1 MKLIPTVLA
10 FLLTLCAFAQD
21 NVRLIINPHGHTS
34 IISGVALT
42 PDEKLLVSVSH
53 DKSVKIWS
61 TEYGNL
67 VGEIHGER
75 GEGSI
80 GQLYCV
86 AISPDGKYLA
96 TAGYLM
102 EQKENSAWGLIRIYD
117 FKKRKLIKVLKGH
130 TNVIHSLA
138 FSPGG
143 KYLAS
148 AGADGHVL
156 VWNVNDFSLYHD
168 FAAHTKTARTVCFM
182 SDDKMVSG
190 GWDAKINKYDL
201 PSKKIEKTTGKD
213 EYPVN
218 EICFN
223 PDLKKLFVAYNEYSK
238 VQVMGNELEVRQEIE
253 IWKPI
258 STIYSKGDKLIVG
271 QERKPYMSSIYQYM
285 DGEFKVTNGFNGMTN
300 TVTCSGL
307 ITSKNIAYSVGGRDN
322 EIVFWTYQEADK
334 EGMVNFG
341 KEGVHLTGYGMAFCA
356 VGFAENMVAFTQ
368 GDCDDMFGEGT
379 LKVLF
384 DLQNGGLYK
393 LNKEEESAF
402 RGIYK
407 TKGNQSLKHRA
418 GGILN
423 YPDAILGYSENNKE
437 IWSVTFDETSGYACN
452 AYSFAGT
459 DWIVTGNK
467 PDIYIF
473 NKQGVQTAIL
483 HGHESEI
490 RALWS
495 DKDGKYLISAGLDQ
509 TIRIWNISTI
519 KNEKSIM
526 KYEQLYPSSIKFF
539 KEKYP
544 TLDFTTP
551 AGMKKLY
558 ENVDHDFGEDTS
570 KYLVAPT
577 VITPEANIFIGWN
590 NEWIIWTNDG
600 YFKGSKE
607 GSKYIGYH
615 LNMGQ
620 EKDAKYY
627 PFDQFDLKYN
637 RPDIINQR
645 LGIGDSLYN
654 ESLKKAHERRLK
666 KMGLDENDLT
676 ENKNLPEVQIISQAE
691 NTNELVYK
699 LEMTATTTGADL
711 YKIKIYNNGVPVLGT
726 KGYTVE
732 VKDKRAL
739 KKMFDVPLVTG
750 ENNIQV
756 SAVNKEGAESLME
769 TVTIL
774 CTDNKTKGNLYL
786 VTIGVSEYSTSGFNL
801 KYAAKDAGD
810 VEAQFRQAKI
820 YANVFSKTFV
830 NAEVSKAM
838 LPKIKEFLAQANP
851 NDQVVVFIA
860 GHGVLNKDFEYY
872 FASHDMDFEKP
883 ESKGISYAEI
893 ENLLDEIK
901 SLKKVLFMDTCHSGE
916 VDKDD
921 VEQDNKSLALANDIS
936 FRAVGANVKHK
947 SLGMAQTT
955 ELMKEV
961 FNDMRKGTGSNIVS
975 SAGGYEL
982 AMESKEWNNGLFTYV
997 LLDGIKS
1004 MQADLNKDGEIMI
1017 SELKQW
1023 SGYKVAELSKGLQVP
1038 ANRNEN
1044 ISFDYRIW

>member
-1 MKLIPTVLA
+1 VHA
-10 FLLTLCAFAQD
+10 
-21 NVRLIINPHGHTS
+21 
-34 IISGVALT
+34 
-42 PDEKLLVSVSH
+42 
-53 DKSVKIWS
+53 
-61 TEYGNL
+61 
-67 VGEIHGER
+67 
-75 GEGSI
+75 
-80 GQLYCV
+80 
-86 AISPDGKYLA
+86 
-96 TAGYLM
+96 
-102 EQKENSAWGLIRIYD
+102 
-117 FKKRKLIKVLKGH
+117 
-130 TNVIHSLA
+130 LA

-156 VWNVNDFSLYHD
+156 VWNVNDFTLYND

-190 GWDAKINKYDL
+190 GWDAKLHKYDL

-218 EICFN
+218 EIVYN
-223 PDLKKLFVAYNEYSK
+223 TELKRLIVAYNEYSK

-258 STIYSKGDKLIVG
+258 STLFTKGDKLIVG
-271 QERKPYMSSIYQYM
+271 QERKPYMSSIYQYK

-307 ITSKNIAYSVGGRDN
+307 IPSKNIAYSVGGRDN
-322 EIVFWTYQEADK
+322 EIVFWSYQEADPQD
-334 EGMVNFG
+334 MVNFG

-356 VGFAENMVAFTQ
+356 VGFAQNLVAFTQ
-368 GDCDDMFGEGT
+368 GDCDADFGEGT
-379 LKVLF
+379 LEVLF
-384 DLQNGGLYK
+384 DIQNGGLYK
-393 LNKEEESAF
+393 LNKDEENVF

-407 TKGNQSLKHRA
+407 KRGVESLKHRA

-423 YPDAILGYSENNKE
+423 YPDAILGYHKNDEE
-437 IWSVTFDETSGYACN
+437 QWSVTFGETSGYGSNC
-452 AYSFAGT
+452 YSFAGNE
-459 DWIVTGNK
+459 WIVSGNK
-467 PDIYIF
+467 PDIYVF
-473 NKQGVQTAIL
+473 NKDAVQTAIL
-483 HGHESEI
+483 HGHEGEI
-490 RALWS
+490 RGLWS

-509 TIRIWNISTI
+509 TIRIWNLSSL
-519 KNEKSIM
+519 KNEKTIM
-526 KYEQLYPSSIKFF
+526 PYEKLYPSSIKFF

-544 TLDFTTP
+544 SLDFSTP
-551 AGMKKLY
+551 AGMQKLY
-558 ENVDHDFGEDTS
+558 ENVHRDFGEDTS
-570 KYLVAPT
+570 KYLVTPT
-577 VITPEANIFIGWN
+577 VLEPEANIFVGWN

-620 EKDAKYY
+620 EKDARYY

-666 KMGLDENDLT
+666 KMGLNENDLT
-676 ENKNLPEVQIISQAE
+676 GNKNLPEVEIISQAE
-691 NTNELVYK
+691 NTAELTYK
-699 LEMTATTTGADL
+699 LEMTANTTGSDL
-711 YKIKIYNNGVPVLGT
+711 FKIKIYNNGVPVLGT
-726 KGYTVE
+726 KGYNVSE
-732 VKDKRAL
+732 SEKRGL
-739 KKMFDVPLVTG
+739 KKMFEIPLVSG
-750 ENNIQV
+750 ENSIQV

-769 TVTIL
+769 TITIL
-774 CTDNKTKGNLYL
+774 CTNKGTKGNLYL
-786 VTIGVSEYSTSGFNL
+786 VTIGVSDYATASFNL

-810 VEAQFRQAKI
+810 VVEQFKQAKI
-820 YANVFSKTFV
+820 YETVFTKTFV
-830 NAEVSKAM
+830 NAEVNKSI
-838 LPKIKEFLAQANP
+838 LPKIKAFLAQAGA
-851 NDQVVVFIA
+851 NDQVIVFIA
-860 GHGVLNKDFEYY
+860 GHGVLNKEFEYY
-872 FASHDMDFEKP
+872 FASHDMDFENP
-883 ESKGISYAEI
+883 EAKGISYTDI

-921 VEQDNKSLALANDIS
+921 VEEDNKAIASVDDVS
-936 FRAVGANVKHK
+936 FRAVGNNIKHK

-1023 SGYKVAELSKGLQVP
+1023 SGYKVSEISKGLQVP

-1044 ISFDYRIW
+1044 IRFDYRIW